1 MLAYLESHGY
11 MVNMAAYATSKLF
24 EAELDFLIRG
34 SSASAIIWEPSP
46 VLKGIIDT
54 VERLRQ
60 EDNQPRCGAAIDLA
74 CGSGRDCVFLAHRG
88 WKSTGYD
95 YLEDSLE
102 RARRLASR
110 YGTTI
115 ETVCADLEKED
126 AIPDDEKVVD
136 APTVGCSCDNTAH
149 PASES
154 KGEAP
159 AAVLEGIKVDLVNV
173 SRYLHRPIMPAI
185 ADMINPGGFIVYHQF
200 MVGCTKP
207 RRARFL
213 LEEGELARFF
223 TERGFEIIEDRVF
236 PISDGRPCSWFLA
249 RKVSQEAATSSA
261 PSSTSEAKI

>member
-1 MLAYLESHGY
+1 
-11 MVNMAAYATSKLF
+11 MAAYIDPKTF
-24 EAELDFLIRG
+24 ESELDFLVRG

-46 VLKGIIDT
+46 VLKGVIDT
-54 VERLRQ
+54 VERLRK
-60 EDNQPRCGAAIDLA
+60 EAGQPSCGVAIDLA

-115 ETVCADLEKED
+115 ETVCADLEKEEETSTE
-126 AIPDDEKVVD
+126 DDSAQVADNSTIKTKE
-136 APTVGCSCDNTAH
+136 TVAT
-149 PASES
+149 SETN
-154 KGEAP
+154 KIEAP
-159 AAVLEGIKVDLVNV
+159 AAVLEGIHADLVNV

-213 LEEGELARFF
+213 LAEGELAQLF
-223 TERGFEIIEDRVF
+223 TERGFEVIEDRVF

-249 RKVSQEAATSSA
+249 RKKLI
-261 PSSTSEAKI
+261 SEPQTKTEG